1 MTFDKSFVIWMIQ
14 KYLYCQ
20 YGEKLVMIMMLA
32 VTIYWAPTRCQVH
45 APPFIN
51 NIFLNIYNN
60 IYIVNII
67 VILILHMK

>member
-1 MTFDKSFVIWMIQ
+1 
-14 KYLYCQ
+14 
-20 YGEKLVMIMMLA
+20 MIMMLA

-60 IYIVNII
+60 TYIVNII
-67 VILILHMK
+67 IILILHMK